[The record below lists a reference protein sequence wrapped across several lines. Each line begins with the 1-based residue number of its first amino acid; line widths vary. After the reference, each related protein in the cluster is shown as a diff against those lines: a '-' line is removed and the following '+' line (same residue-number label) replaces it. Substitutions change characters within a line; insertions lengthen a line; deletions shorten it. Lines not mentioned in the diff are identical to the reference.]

1 MLSAAVLA
9 GLAFQLAQN
18 PSPMTEDTRAHTR
31 LQQREIAGRRAGRA
45 LVLGRP
51 GPRDPVILHFHGAC
65 WLAEQAVAAVYK
77 NATVLCVNAGQ
88 GSDAYRRIADSS
100 AQFQALL
107 AEAEAGNR
115 PLTLTAYSAGY
126 GAVRAILRHSYD
138 RVDAVLLMDALHSGY
153 ANKQADPVPLEPF
166 LTLATD
172 AAAKRKRFLFTH
184 SEVYPGTFASTTESA
199 SHLIRQLQMKRRPLL
214 KWGPGGMQQ
223 LSEVRRG
230 NLRILGFAGN
240 SAPDH
245 VDHLHGMSTWLKALR
260 R

>member
-1 MLSAAVLA
+1 MLSAALLA
-9 GLAFQLAQN
+9 GLALQLAQN
-18 PSPMTEDTRAHTR
+18 PSPMTEDTRAHLR
-31 LQQREIAGRRAGRA
+31 LQQKTINGRRAGRA
-45 LVLGRP
+45 LILGQP

-65 WLAEQAVAAVYK
+65 WLAEQSVAAVYRK
-77 NATVLCVNAGQ
+77 ATVLCLNAGQ
-88 GSDAYRRIADSS
+88 GSEAYRRIVDTR

-107 AEAEAGNR
+107 AEAEAGDR

-138 RVDAVLLMDALHSGY
+138 RVHAVLLMDALHSGY
-153 ANKQADPVPLEPF
+153 ANKQTDPVPLEPF

-172 AAAKRKRFLFTH
+172 AAANRKRFLFTH
-184 SEVYPGTFASTTESA
+184 SEVFPGTFASTTESA
-199 SHLIRQLQMKRRPLL
+199 SHLLRQLQLKRRPVL

-230 NLRILGFAGN
+230 KLQILGFAGN